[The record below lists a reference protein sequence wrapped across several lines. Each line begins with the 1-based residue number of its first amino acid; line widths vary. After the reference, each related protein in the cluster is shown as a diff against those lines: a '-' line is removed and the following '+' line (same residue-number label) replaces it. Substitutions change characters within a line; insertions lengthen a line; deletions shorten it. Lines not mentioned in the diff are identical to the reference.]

1 MFVQDLVVKNMIFV
15 ELRIGLIH
23 AYLIQISFSRK
34 RLWANFWSPT
44 HLQLIFVRSIF
55 LSTIRFCPIRN
66 WPSSSIRHEFS
77 YSVLSKTKRHIFFY
91 ISKLFFHVESPT
103 YRLYRDCWDTLYIIA
118 FEISK
123 WITLK
128 ANYRRINDV
137 SRKRD
142 SLLSSEVYMR

>member
-1 MFVQDLVVKNMIFV
+1 MAWYMRTWFKFHFLGSVY
-15 ELRIGLIH
+15 E
-23 AYLIQISFSRK
+23 QI
-34 RLWANFWSPT
+34 WSPT

-55 LSTIRFCPIRN
+55 LSTVHFCPIRN
-66 WPSSSIRHEFS
+66 WPSSSIRDKFS
-77 YSVLSKTKRHIFFY
+77 YSVLSKMKRHVFFH
-91 ISKLFFHVESPT
+91 ISKLFFHVESPP
-103 YRLYRDCWDTLYIIA
+103 YRLYRDCWGTLYIIA

-128 ANYRRINDV
+128 ANHRKINDV